1 MILNNFDGSN
11 DTKYNAK
18 KELLIKLFKDK
29 YIKNIN
35 DLDNYKLK
43 SDTENKFY
51 GFVNFNYEKSHIL
64 KYIKLLI
71 IDNDIKVAKTET
83 VCTVLKIIRNKKI
96 INYAYI
102 YGKLENNNI
111 INKYVITSNSL
122 ISKDGEY
129 KHRLVDFNKINIENK
144 ILDKYYKYIIQEL
157 KNKEF
162 DLFCDI
168 FNVKN
173 KKIKNDYLNKLK
185 NKQLFIKVYLM
196 SWLVEIYNIY
206 NNNQS
211 INKNELY
218 NNIMFSN
225 KDIEIFKDYYSDD
238 LKKIIKEFIYY
249 DSEYKLELGQKL
261 IPFNYIQLKEYNN
274 IIHFQWKELLINRII
289 TNLIYNS
296 NSTCFSIFIDWF
308 LIQNSNKNLYDNVE
322 IYKKILYS
330 DKIKEILNYL
340 YLAKNN
346 LIELKSFNE
355 KEKLINT
362 LLMKLKKIIKDS
374 ESGILMSNISLC
386 YFSEYSGKTIYD
398 YLMKLADNSKSIN
411 NDKLTDND
419 KLVENPQI
427 GNLYTDYNIFSKYL
441 FEIIYS
447 LYCLNLKGIIHGDLH
462 LNNIT
467 MNSSQDL
474 CNNANVI
481 YDLNN
486 NYTDNIMNYILNYK
500 DKKQFRSN
508 NNYLDNCY
516 IFKHYSTYP
525 CIIDFSRSYL
535 LVDIIDENIIEK
547 EKNKIRNNYIKV
559 EKRRIINE
567 LNKIFPNYVKNNAH
581 KIKFLFKNKNFN
593 VLFLYFSA
601 YDIFTFSTNLL
612 IFMKKMSINK
622 NLDVNNKIL
631 NLLTN
636 ISKKSYYYLEQIIDE
651 NNYNIIEK
659 NFQFPNYLL
668 LQEFFSEYII
678 KKNDTKKEIINLFNL
693 DNINKYQNLEMIK
706 YRLKEDLNNFIKN
719 ESNKEIKNDL
729 INRFNNIT
737 TYDKN
742 KVNELDIEKVINNEY
757 YKIKSNLHIVT
768 SSLNQSF
775 DTTYDVTTNSIS
787 ISN

>member
-1 MILNNFDGSN
+1 MILNNFYGSN
-11 DTKYNAK
+11 NKIDNQINNTK
-18 KELLIKLFKDK
+18 KELLIKLFKNK

-35 DLDNYKLK
+35 SLDNYQLK
-43 SDTENKFY
+43 SNTDNQFY
-51 GFVNFNYEKSHIL
+51 GFSNFNYEKSHIL

-71 IDNDIKVAKTET
+71 VDNDINMSKTET
-83 VCTVLKIIRNKKI
+83 VCTVLKIIRNKRI
-96 INYAYI
+96 INYAYM
-102 YGKLENNNI
+102 YGKIENNNVVNQYI
-111 INKYVITSNSL
+111 ITSNSL

-129 KHRLVDFNKINIENK
+129 KHRLIKFDKINIENK
-144 ILDKYYKYIIQEL
+144 LLDKYYDYFIKEL

-162 DLFCDI
+162 DLFCDV
-168 FNVKN
+168 FNIKN
-173 KKIKNDYLNKLK
+173 KKIKKKYLNKLN
-185 NKQLFIKVYLM
+185 NKQLFIKVYLI
-196 SWLVEIYNIY
+196 SWLVEMYNIY
-206 NNNQS
+206 TKNQP
-211 INKNELY
+211 ININELY
-218 NNIMFSN
+218 NNVMFSN
-225 KDIEIFKDYYSDD
+225 KDIEIFKKYHTNDIRT
-238 LKKIIKEFIYY
+238 IIKEFICF
-249 DSEYKLELGQKL
+249 DSEYKIEIGQKL

-374 ESGILMSNISLC
+374 ESDILMSNISLC

-398 YLMKLADNSKSIN
+398 YLYKLANDNKEKCN
-411 NDKLTDND
+411 
-419 KLVENPQI
+419 I

-467 MNSSQDL
+467 INSSQEL
-474 CNNANVI
+474 CNNANII

-486 NYTDNIMNYILNYK
+486 NYNENILDYILNY
-500 DKKQFRSN
+500 QSN
-508 NNYLDNCY
+508 IEFKSKNNYLDNCY
-516 IFKHYSTYP
+516 IFKHYGSYP
-525 CIIDFSRSYL
+525 CIIDFSRSFL
-535 LVDIIDENIIEK
+535 LVNIIDEDIIEK
-547 EKNKIRNNYIKV
+547 EKNKIRNNFIKT
-559 EKRRIINE
+559 EKKRIINE
-567 LNKIFPNYVKNNAH
+567 LNKIFPNYIKNNAH

-593 VLFLYFSA
+593 ILFLYFSA

-612 IFMKKMSINK
+612 IFMKKISINN
-622 NLDVNNKIL
+622 NLKVNNNIL
-631 NLLTN
+631 NLLSN
-636 ISKKSYYYLEQIIDE
+636 ISKKSYYYLEQIINE
-651 NNYNIIEK
+651 NNYNTNDK
-659 NFQFPNYLL
+659 KYQFPNYLIL
-668 LQEFFSEYII
+668 KEFFSEYIV
-678 KKNDTKKEIINLFNL
+678 KKNDTKKEIVNLFNL
-693 DNINKYQNLEMIK
+693 DNINKYQSLGMIK

-719 ESNKEIKNDL
+719 ELNDEVGVSLSNKFTNL
-729 INRFNNIT
+729 IS
-737 TYDKN
+737 YDKN
-742 KVNELDIEKVINNEY
+742 KINDLDIEKIINNEY
-757 YKIKSNLHIVT
+757 YKIKSNLHVIS

>member
-1 MILNNFDGSN
+1 MILNNFYGSN
-11 DTKYNAK
+11 NKIDNQINNTK
-18 KELLIKLFKDK
+18 KELLIKLFKNK

-35 DLDNYKLK
+35 SLDNYQLK
-43 SDTENKFY
+43 SNTDNQFY
-51 GFVNFNYEKSHIL
+51 GFSNFNYEKSHIL

-71 IDNDIKVAKTET
+71 VDNDINMSKTET
-83 VCTVLKIIRNKKI
+83 VCTVLKIIRNKRI
-96 INYAYI
+96 INYAYM
-102 YGKLENNNI
+102 YGKIENDNVVNQ
-111 INKYVITSNSL
+111 YVITSNSL

-129 KHRLVDFNKINIENK
+129 KHRLIKFDKINIENK
-144 ILDKYYKYIIQEL
+144 LLDKYYDYFIQEL

-162 DLFCDI
+162 NLICDV
-168 FNVKN
+168 FNIKN
-173 KKIKNDYLNKLK
+173 KIIKKKYLNKLN
-185 NKQLFIKVYLM
+185 NKQLFIKVYLI
-196 SWLVEIYNIY
+196 SWLVEMYNIY
-206 NNNQS
+206 TKNQP
-211 INKNELY
+211 ININELY

-225 KDIEIFKDYYSDD
+225 KDIEIFKKYHTNDIRT
-238 LKKIIKEFIYY
+238 IIKEFICF
-249 DSEYKLELGQKL
+249 DSEYKIEIGQKL

-322 IYKKILYS
+322 IYKKIFYS

-355 KEKLINT
+355 REKLINS

-398 YLMKLADNSKSIN
+398 YLYKLANDNKEKCN
-411 NDKLTDND
+411 
-419 KLVENPQI
+419 I

-467 MNSSQDL
+467 INSSQEL
-474 CNNANVI
+474 CNNANII

-486 NYTDNIMNYILNYK
+486 DYNENILDYILNY
-500 DKKQFRSN
+500 QSN
-508 NNYLDNCY
+508 IEFKSKNNYLDNCY
-516 IFKHYSTYP
+516 IFKHYGSYP
-525 CIIDFSRSYL
+525 CIIDFSRSFL
-535 LVDIIDENIIEK
+535 LVNIIDEDIIEK
-547 EKNKIRNNYIKV
+547 EKNKIRNNFIKT
-559 EKRRIINE
+559 EKKRIINE
-567 LNKIFPNYVKNNAH
+567 LNKIFPNYIKNNAH

-593 VLFLYFSA
+593 ILFLYFSA

-612 IFMKKMSINK
+612 IFMKKISINN
-622 NLDVNNKIL
+622 NLKVNNNIL
-631 NLLTN
+631 NLLSN

-651 NNYNIIEK
+651 NNYNTNDK
-659 NFQFPNYLL
+659 NYQFPNYLIL
-668 LQEFFSEYII
+668 KEFFSEYIV
-678 KKNDTKKEIINLFNL
+678 KKNDTKKEIVNLFNL
-693 DNINKYQNLEMIK
+693 DNINKYQSLGMIK

-719 ESNKEIKNDL
+719 ELNDEVGVSLSNKFTNL
-729 INRFNNIT
+729 IS
-737 TYDKN
+737 YDKN
-742 KVNELDIEKVINNEY
+742 KVNDLDIEKIINNEY
-757 YKIKSNLHIVT
+757 YKIKSNLHVIS

>member
-1 MILNNFDGSN
+1 MILNNFHGSN
-11 DTKYNAK
+11 NKNYDAK

-29 YIKNIN
+29 YINNIN

-43 SDTENKFY
+43 SDIENKFY
-51 GFVNFNYEKSHIL
+51 EFLNFNYEKSHIL

-71 IDNDIKVAKTET
+71 IDNDIKISKTET

-96 INYAYI
+96 INYGYI
-102 YGKLENNNI
+102 YGNVENDNVV
-111 INKYVITSNSL
+111 NKYIITSNAL

-129 KHRLVDFNKINIENK
+129 KHRLVNINKINIENK
-144 ILDKYYKYIIQEL
+144 ILDRYYKYIIQEL

-162 DLFCDI
+162 DLFCDV
-168 FNVKN
+168 FNIKN
-173 KKIKNDYLNKLK
+173 KKIKKHYLHKLK
-185 NKQLFIKVYLM
+185 NKQLFIKVYLI

-206 NNNQS
+206 NKNQS

-225 KDIEIFKDYYSDD
+225 KDIEIFKDYYSND
-238 LKKIIKEFIYY
+238 LKQIINEFIYY
-249 DSEYKLELGQKL
+249 DVEYKLELGQKL

-346 LIELKSFNE
+346 LIELKSFSE

-398 YLMKLADNSKSIN
+398 YLMKLSE
-411 NDKLTDND
+411 NDKIL
-419 KLVENPQI
+419 ENNNI
-427 GNLYTDYNIFSKYL
+427 GNLYTDYDIFSKYL

-467 MNSSQDL
+467 MNSSQDF
-474 CNNANVI
+474 CNNTNIV

-486 NYTDNIMNYILNYK
+486 DYNKNIMDYILNYK
-500 DKKQFRSN
+500 DKKEFRSK
-508 NNYLDNCY
+508 NNYLDNCF
-516 IFKHYSTYP
+516 IFKHYGTYP
-525 CIIDFSRSYL
+525 CIIDFSRSFL
-535 LVDIIDENIIEK
+535 LVNIIDEDIIEK
-547 EKNKIRNNYIKV
+547 EKNRIRNNYIKN
-559 EKRRIINE
+559 EKKRIINE
-567 LNKIFPNYVKNNAH
+567 LNKIFPNYIKNNSH

-612 IFMKKMSINK
+612 IFIKKISINK
-622 NLDVNNKIL
+622 SIKVNDKIF

-636 ISKKSYYYLEQIIDE
+636 ISKKSYYYLEHIIDE
-651 NNYNIIEK
+651 NNYNLSEK

-668 LQEFFSEYII
+668 LKEFFSEYIV
-678 KKNDTKKEIINLFNL
+678 KKHDIKKEIVNLFNL

-706 YRLKEDLNNFIKN
+706 YRLKEDLNNFIKKETN
-719 ESNKEIKNDL
+719 TEIKNIL
-729 INRFNNIT
+729 TNRFNNIT

-742 KVNELDIEKVINNEY
+742 KVNELDIEKIINNEY

>member
-1 MILNNFDGSN
+1 MILNKFYETNN
-11 DTKYNAK
+11 KNYNAK
-18 KELLIKLFKDK
+18 KDILIKLFKEK

-35 DLDNYKLK
+35 YLDNYKLK
-43 SDTENKFY
+43 SDTENIYYEFS
-51 GFVNFNYEKSHIL
+51 NFNYEKSHIL

-71 IDNDIKVAKTET
+71 IDNDIKLSKTET

-102 YGKLENNNI
+102 YGKIENNNV
-111 INKYVITSNSL
+111 INKYIITSNAL

-129 KHRLVDFNKINIENK
+129 KYRLISFDKINIENK

-162 DLFCDI
+162 DLICDI
-168 FNVKN
+168 FNIKN
-173 KKIKNDYLNKLK
+173 KKIKSNYLNKIN
-185 NKQLFIKVYLM
+185 NKQVFIKVYLI

-206 NNNQS
+206 TKNQS
-211 INKNELY
+211 INMNELY

-225 KDIEIFKDYYSDD
+225 KDIEIFKKYYTND
-238 LKKIIKEFIYY
+238 LQQIIKEFTYY
-249 DSEYKLELGQKL
+249 DSEYQLQLGQKL

-296 NSTCFSIFIDWF
+296 NSTCFSIFVDWF
-308 LIQNSNKNLYDNVE
+308 LILNSNKNLYDNIE

-355 KEKLINT
+355 KEKLINS
-362 LLMKLKKIIKDS
+362 LLIKLKKIIKDS

-398 YLMKLADNSKSIN
+398 YLNKIANDTKIINDDSIVN
-411 NDKLTDND
+411 CH
-419 KLVENPQI
+419 I
-427 GNLYTDYNIFSKYL
+427 GNLYTDYDIFSKYI

-467 MNSSQDL
+467 MNSSIDL
-474 CNNANVI
+474 CKDSNVI

-486 NYTDNIMNYILNYK
+486 NYHENIMDYILNYQENIDFK
-500 DKKQFRSN
+500 SK

-516 IFKHYSTYP
+516 IFKHYGTYP
-525 CIIDFSRSYL
+525 CIIDFSRSFL
-535 LVDIIDENIIEK
+535 LVNIIDENIIEK
-547 EKNKIRNNYIKV
+547 EKNKIRNNFIKT
-559 EKRRIINE
+559 EKKRIINE
-567 LNKIFPNYVKNNAH
+567 LNKIFPNYIKNNAH

-612 IFMKKMSINK
+612 IFMKKISINN
-622 NLDVNNKIL
+622 NLKVNDNIL
-631 NLLTN
+631 NLLSN

-651 NNYNIIEK
+651 NNYNINETK
-659 NFQFPNYLL
+659 YQFPNYLIL
-668 LQEFFSEYII
+668 KEFFSDFIV
-678 KKNDTKKEIINLFNL
+678 KKNDTKKEIVNLFNL
-693 DNINKYQNLEMIK
+693 DNINKYQSLEMIK

-719 ESNKEIKNDL
+719 ESNKDIITTL
-729 INRFNNIT
+729 TNRFSNIT
-737 TYDKN
+737 YYDKN
-742 KVNELDIEKVINNEY
+742 KVNELDIEKIINNEY

>member
-1 MILNNFDGSN
+1 MILNNFNRSTNKIDN
-11 DTKYNAK
+11 QINNTK
-18 KELLIKLFKDK
+18 KELLIKLFKNK

-35 DLDNYKLK
+35 SLDNYQLK
-43 SDTENKFY
+43 SNTDNQFY
-51 GFVNFNYEKSHIL
+51 GFTNFNYEKSHIL

-71 IDNDIKVAKTET
+71 LDNDINMSKTET
-83 VCTVLKIIRNKKI
+83 VCTVLKIIRNKRI
-96 INYAYI
+96 INYAYV
-102 YGKLENNNI
+102 YGKIENNNVV
-111 INKYVITSNSL
+111 NQYVITSNSL

-129 KHRLVDFNKINIENK
+129 KHRLIKFDKINIENK
-144 ILDKYYKYIIQEL
+144 LLDKYYDYFIQEL

-162 DLFCDI
+162 DLICDI
-168 FNVKN
+168 FNIKN
-173 KKIKNDYLNKLK
+173 KKIKKKYLNKLN
-185 NKQLFIKVYLM
+185 NKQLFIKVYLI
-196 SWLVEIYNIY
+196 SWLVEMYNIY
-206 NNNQS
+206 TKNQP
-211 INKNELY
+211 ININELY

-225 KDIEIFKDYYSDD
+225 KDIEIFKKYHTNDIRT
-238 LKKIIKEFIYY
+238 IIKEFICF
-249 DSEYKLELGQKL
+249 DSEYKIEIGQKL

-374 ESGILMSNISLC
+374 ESDILMSNISLC

-398 YLMKLADNSKSIN
+398 YLYKLANDNKEKCN
-411 NDKLTDND
+411 
-419 KLVENPQI
+419 I

-467 MNSSQDL
+467 INSSQEL
-474 CNNANVI
+474 CNNANII

-486 NYTDNIMNYILNYK
+486 NYNENILDYILNY
-500 DKKQFRSN
+500 QSN
-508 NNYLDNCY
+508 IEFKSKNNYLDNCY
-516 IFKHYSTYP
+516 IFKHYGSYP
-525 CIIDFSRSYL
+525 CIIDFSRSFL
-535 LVDIIDENIIEK
+535 LVNIIDEDIIEK
-547 EKNKIRNNYIKV
+547 EKNKIRNNFIKT
-559 EKRRIINE
+559 EKKRIINE
-567 LNKIFPNYVKNNAH
+567 LNKIFPNYIKNNAH

-593 VLFLYFSA
+593 ILFLYFSA

-612 IFMKKMSINK
+612 IFMKKISISN
-622 NLDVNNKIL
+622 NLKVNNNIL
-631 NLLTN
+631 NLLSN

-651 NNYNIIEK
+651 NNYNTNDK
-659 NFQFPNYLL
+659 KYQFPNYLIL
-668 LQEFFSEYII
+668 KEFFSEYIV
-678 KKNDTKKEIINLFNL
+678 KKNDTKKEIVNLFNL
-693 DNINKYQNLEMIK
+693 DNINKYQSLGMIK

-719 ESNKEIKNDL
+719 ELNNEVGVSLSNKFTNL
-729 INRFNNIT
+729 IS
-737 TYDKN
+737 YDKN
-742 KVNELDIEKVINNEY
+742 KVNDLDIEKIINNEY
-757 YKIKSNLHIVT
+757 YKIKSNLHVIS

>member
-1 MILNNFDGSN
+1 MILNNFYGSN
-11 DTKYNAK
+11 NKNYNAK

-29 YIKNIN
+29 YINNIN

-43 SDTENKFY
+43 SDTENKVY
-51 GFVNFNYEKSHIL
+51 GFLNFNYEKSHIL

-71 IDNDIKVAKTET
+71 IDNDIKISKTET
-83 VCTVLKIIRNKKI
+83 ICTVLKIIRNKKI
-96 INYAYI
+96 INYGYI
-102 YGKLENNNI
+102 YGKVENDNVV
-111 INKYVITSNSL
+111 NKYIITSNAL

-129 KHRLVDFNKINIENK
+129 KHRLVNINKINIENK
-144 ILDKYYKYIIQEL
+144 ILDRYYKYIIQEL

-162 DLFCDI
+162 DLFCDV
-168 FNVKN
+168 FNIKN
-173 KKIKNDYLNKLK
+173 KKIKKNYLHKLK
-185 NKQLFIKVYLM
+185 NKQLFIKIYLI

-206 NNNQS
+206 TKNQS
-211 INKNELY
+211 INKNDLY

-225 KDIEIFKDYYSDD
+225 KDIEIFKDYYTND
-238 LKKIIKEFIYY
+238 LTQIIKEFIYY
-249 DSEYKLELGQKL
+249 DVEYKLELGQKL

-346 LIELKSFNE
+346 LIELKSFSE

-398 YLMKLADNSKSIN
+398 YLMKLSE
-411 NDKLTDND
+411 NDKIL
-419 KLVENPQI
+419 ENNNI
-427 GNLYTDYNIFSKYL
+427 GNLYTDYDIFSKYL

-467 MNSSQDL
+467 MNSSQDF
-474 CNNANVI
+474 CNNANIV

-486 NYTDNIMNYILNYK
+486 DYNKNIMDYILNYK
-500 DKKQFRSN
+500 DKKEFRSK
-508 NNYLDNCY
+508 NNYLDNCF
-516 IFKHYSTYP
+516 IFKHYGTYP
-525 CIIDFSRSYL
+525 CIIDFSRSFL
-535 LVDIIDENIIEK
+535 LVNIIDEDIIEK
-547 EKNKIRNNYIKV
+547 EKNRIRNNYIKN
-559 EKRRIINE
+559 EKKRIINE
-567 LNKIFPNYVKNNAH
+567 LNKIFPNYIKNNSH

-612 IFMKKMSINK
+612 IFIKKISINK
-622 NLDVNNKIL
+622 SIKVNDKIF

-651 NNYNIIEK
+651 NNYNLSEK

-668 LQEFFSEYII
+668 LKEFFSEYIV
-678 KKNDTKKEIINLFNL
+678 KKNDIKKEIVNLFNL

-706 YRLKEDLNNFIKN
+706 YRLKEDLNNFIKKETN
-719 ESNKEIKNDL
+719 TEIKNIL
-729 INRFNNIT
+729 TNRFNNIT

-742 KVNELDIEKVINNEY
+742 KVNELDIEKIINNEY

>member
-1 MILNNFDGSN
+1 MILNNFNRSTNKIDN
-11 DTKYNAK
+11 QINNTK
-18 KELLIKLFKDK
+18 KELLIKLFKNK

-35 DLDNYKLK
+35 SLDNYQLK
-43 SDTENKFY
+43 SNTDNQFY
-51 GFVNFNYEKSHIL
+51 GFSNFNYEKSHIL

-71 IDNDIKVAKTET
+71 VDNDINMSKTET
-83 VCTVLKIIRNKKI
+83 VCTVLKIIRNKRI
-96 INYAYI
+96 INYAYV
-102 YGKLENNNI
+102 YGKIENNNVV
-111 INKYVITSNSL
+111 NQYVITSNSL

-129 KHRLVDFNKINIENK
+129 KHRLIKFDKINIENK
-144 ILDKYYKYIIQEL
+144 LLDKYYDYFIQEL

-162 DLFCDI
+162 DLFCDV
-168 FNVKN
+168 FNIKN
-173 KKIKNDYLNKLK
+173 KKIKKKYLNKLN
-185 NKQLFIKVYLM
+185 NKQLFIKVYLI
-196 SWLVEIYNIY
+196 SWLVEMYNIY
-206 NNNQS
+206 TKNQP
-211 INKNELY
+211 ININELY

-225 KDIEIFKDYYSDD
+225 KDIEIFKKYHTNDIRT
-238 LKKIIKEFIYY
+238 IIKEFICF
-249 DSEYKLELGQKL
+249 DSEYKIEIGQKL

-398 YLMKLADNSKSIN
+398 YLYKLAN
-411 NDKLTDND
+411 NNKEKCN
-419 KLVENPQI
+419 I

-467 MNSSQDL
+467 INSSQEL
-474 CNNANVI
+474 CNNTNII

-486 NYTDNIMNYILNYK
+486 NYNENILDYILNY
-500 DKKQFRSN
+500 QSN
-508 NNYLDNCY
+508 IEFKSKNNYLDNCY
-516 IFKHYSTYP
+516 IFKHYGSYP
-525 CIIDFSRSYL
+525 CIIDFSRSFL
-535 LVDIIDENIIEK
+535 LVNIIDEDIIEK
-547 EKNKIRNNYIKV
+547 EKNKIRNNFIKT
-559 EKRRIINE
+559 EKKRIINE
-567 LNKIFPNYVKNNAH
+567 LNKIFPNYIKNNAH

-593 VLFLYFSA
+593 ILFLYFSA

-612 IFMKKMSINK
+612 IFMKKISISN
-622 NLDVNNKIL
+622 NLKVNNNIL
-631 NLLTN
+631 NLLSN

-651 NNYNIIEK
+651 NNYNTNDK
-659 NFQFPNYLL
+659 KYQFPNYLIL
-668 LQEFFSEYII
+668 KEFFSEYIV
-678 KKNDTKKEIINLFNL
+678 KKNDTKKEIVNLFNL
-693 DNINKYQNLEMIK
+693 DNINKYQSLGMIK

-719 ESNKEIKNDL
+719 ELNNEVGVSLSNKFTNL
-729 INRFNNIT
+729 IS
-737 TYDKN
+737 YDKN
-742 KVNELDIEKVINNEY
+742 KVNDLDIEKIINNEY
-757 YKIKSNLHIVT
+757 YKIKSNLHVIS

>member
-1 MILNNFDGSN
+1 MILNNFYGSN
-11 DTKYNAK
+11 NKIDNQINNTK
-18 KELLIKLFKDK
+18 KELLIKLFKNK

-35 DLDNYKLK
+35 SLDNYQLK
-43 SDTENKFY
+43 SNTDNQFY
-51 GFVNFNYEKSHIL
+51 GFSNFNYEKSHIL

-71 IDNDIKVAKTET
+71 VDNDINMSKTET
-83 VCTVLKIIRNKKI
+83 VCTVLKIIRNKRI
-96 INYAYI
+96 INYAYM
-102 YGKLENNNI
+102 YGKIENNNVVNQYI
-111 INKYVITSNSL
+111 ITSNSL

-129 KHRLVDFNKINIENK
+129 KHRLIKFDKINIENK
-144 ILDKYYKYIIQEL
+144 LLDKYYDYFIKEL

-162 DLFCDI
+162 DLFCDV
-168 FNVKN
+168 FNIKN
-173 KKIKNDYLNKLK
+173 KKIKKKYLNKLN
-185 NKQLFIKVYLM
+185 NKQLFIKVYLI
-196 SWLVEIYNIY
+196 SWLVEMYNIY
-206 NNNQS
+206 TKNQP
-211 INKNELY
+211 ININELY
-218 NNIMFSN
+218 NNVMFSN
-225 KDIEIFKDYYSDD
+225 KDIEIFKKYHTNDIRT
-238 LKKIIKEFIYY
+238 IIKEFICF
-249 DSEYKLELGQKL
+249 DSEYKIEIGQKL

-355 KEKLINT
+355 REKLINS

-398 YLMKLADNSKSIN
+398 YLYKLANDNKEKCN
-411 NDKLTDND
+411 
-419 KLVENPQI
+419 I

-467 MNSSQDL
+467 INSSQEL
-474 CNNANVI
+474 CNNTNII

-486 NYTDNIMNYILNYK
+486 NYNENILDYILNY
-500 DKKQFRSN
+500 QSN
-508 NNYLDNCY
+508 IEFKSKNNYLDNCY
-516 IFKHYSTYP
+516 IFKHYGSYP
-525 CIIDFSRSYL
+525 CIIDFSRSFL
-535 LVDIIDENIIEK
+535 LVNIIDEDIIEK
-547 EKNKIRNNYIKV
+547 EKNKIRNNFIKT
-559 EKRRIINE
+559 EKKRIINE
-567 LNKIFPNYVKNNAH
+567 LNKIFPNYIKNNAH

-593 VLFLYFSA
+593 ILFLYFSA

-612 IFMKKMSINK
+612 IFMKKISINN
-622 NLDVNNKIL
+622 NLKVNNNIL
-631 NLLTN
+631 NLLSN
-636 ISKKSYYYLEQIIDE
+636 ISKKSYYYLEQIINE
-651 NNYNIIEK
+651 NNYNTNDK
-659 NFQFPNYLL
+659 KYQFPNYLIL
-668 LQEFFSEYII
+668 KEFFSEYIV
-678 KKNDTKKEIINLFNL
+678 KKNDTKKEIVNLFNL
-693 DNINKYQNLEMIK
+693 DNINKYQSLGMIK

-719 ESNKEIKNDL
+719 ELNDEVGVSLSNKFTNL
-729 INRFNNIT
+729 IS
-737 TYDKN
+737 YDKN
-742 KVNELDIEKVINNEY
+742 KINDLDIEKIINNEY
-757 YKIKSNLHIVT
+757 YKIKSNLHVIS

>member
-1 MILNNFDGSN
+1 MILNNFYGSN
-11 DTKYNAK
+11 NKIDNQINNTK
-18 KELLIKLFKDK
+18 KELLIKLFKNK

-35 DLDNYKLK
+35 SLDNYQLK
-43 SDTENKFY
+43 SNTDNQFY
-51 GFVNFNYEKSHIL
+51 GFSNFNYEKSHIL

-71 IDNDIKVAKTET
+71 VDNDINMSKTET
-83 VCTVLKIIRNKKI
+83 VCTVLKIIRNKRI
-96 INYAYI
+96 INYAYM
-102 YGKLENNNI
+102 YGKIENNNVVNQYI
-111 INKYVITSNSL
+111 ITSNSL

-129 KHRLVDFNKINIENK
+129 KHRLIKFDKINIENK
-144 ILDKYYKYIIQEL
+144 LLDKYYDYFIQEL

-162 DLFCDI
+162 DLFCDV
-168 FNVKN
+168 FNIKN
-173 KKIKNDYLNKLK
+173 KKIKKKYLNKLN
-185 NKQLFIKVYLM
+185 NKQLFIKVYLI
-196 SWLVEIYNIY
+196 SWLVEMYNIY
-206 NNNQS
+206 TKNQP
-211 INKNELY
+211 ININELY
-218 NNIMFSN
+218 NNVMFSN
-225 KDIEIFKDYYSDD
+225 KDIEIFKKYHTNDIRT
-238 LKKIIKEFIYY
+238 IIKEFICF
-249 DSEYKLELGQKL
+249 DSEYKIEIGQKL

-296 NSTCFSIFIDWF
+296 NSTCFSIFVDWF

-355 KEKLINT
+355 REKLINS

-398 YLMKLADNSKSIN
+398 YLYKLANDNKEKCN
-411 NDKLTDND
+411 
-419 KLVENPQI
+419 I

-467 MNSSQDL
+467 INSSQEL
-474 CNNANVI
+474 CNNSNII

-486 NYTDNIMNYILNYK
+486 NYNENILDYILNY
-500 DKKQFRSN
+500 QSN
-508 NNYLDNCY
+508 IEFKSKNNYLDNCY
-516 IFKHYSTYP
+516 IFKHYGSYP
-525 CIIDFSRSYL
+525 CIIDFSRSFL
-535 LVDIIDENIIEK
+535 LVNIIDEDIIEK
-547 EKNKIRNNYIKV
+547 EKNKIRNNFIKT
-559 EKRRIINE
+559 EKKRIINE
-567 LNKIFPNYVKNNAH
+567 LNKIFPNYIKNNAH

-593 VLFLYFSA
+593 ILFLYFSA

-612 IFMKKMSINK
+612 IFMKKISISN
-622 NLDVNNKIL
+622 NLKVNNNIL
-631 NLLTN
+631 NLLSN
-636 ISKKSYYYLEQIIDE
+636 ISKKSYYYLEQLIDE
-651 NNYNIIEK
+651 NNYNTNDK
-659 NFQFPNYLL
+659 NYQFPNYLIL
-668 LQEFFSEYII
+668 KEFFSEYIV
-678 KKNDTKKEIINLFNL
+678 KKNDTKKEIVNLFNL
-693 DNINKYQNLEMIK
+693 DNINKYQSLGMIK

-719 ESNKEIKNDL
+719 ELNDEVGVSLSNKFTNL
-729 INRFNNIT
+729 IS
-737 TYDKN
+737 YDKN
-742 KVNELDIEKVINNEY
+742 KVNDLDIEKIINNEY
-757 YKIKSNLHIVT
+757 YKIKSNLHVIS

>member
-1 MILNNFDGSN
+1 MILNNFNRSTNKIDN
-11 DTKYNAK
+11 QINNTK
-18 KELLIKLFKDK
+18 KELLIKLFKNK

-35 DLDNYKLK
+35 SLDNYQLK
-43 SDTENKFY
+43 SNTDNQFY
-51 GFVNFNYEKSHIL
+51 GFTNFNYEKSHIL

-71 IDNDIKVAKTET
+71 LDNDINMSKTET
-83 VCTVLKIIRNKKI
+83 VCTVLKIIRNKRI
-96 INYAYI
+96 INYAYM
-102 YGKLENNNI
+102 YGKIENNNVV
-111 INKYVITSNSL
+111 NQYVITSNSL

-129 KHRLVDFNKINIENK
+129 KHRLIKFDKINIENK
-144 ILDKYYKYIIQEL
+144 LLDKYYDYFIQEL

-162 DLFCDI
+162 DLICDI
-168 FNVKN
+168 FNIKN
-173 KKIKNDYLNKLK
+173 KKIKKKYLNKLN
-185 NKQLFIKVYLM
+185 NKQLFIKVYLI
-196 SWLVEIYNIY
+196 SWLVEMYNIY
-206 NNNQS
+206 TKNQP
-211 INKNELY
+211 ININELY

-225 KDIEIFKDYYSDD
+225 KDIEIFKKYHTNDIRT
-238 LKKIIKEFIYY
+238 IIKEFICF
-249 DSEYKLELGQKL
+249 DSEYKIEIGQKL

-374 ESGILMSNISLC
+374 ESDILMSNISLC

-398 YLMKLADNSKSIN
+398 YLYKLANDNKEKCN
-411 NDKLTDND
+411 
-419 KLVENPQI
+419 I

-467 MNSSQDL
+467 INSSQEL
-474 CNNANVI
+474 CNNANII

-486 NYTDNIMNYILNYK
+486 NYNENILDYILNY
-500 DKKQFRSN
+500 QSN
-508 NNYLDNCY
+508 IEFKSKNNYLDNCY
-516 IFKHYSTYP
+516 IFKHYGSYP
-525 CIIDFSRSYL
+525 CIIDFSRSFL
-535 LVDIIDENIIEK
+535 LVNIIDEDIIEK
-547 EKNKIRNNYIKV
+547 EKNKIRNNFIKT
-559 EKRRIINE
+559 EKKRIINE
-567 LNKIFPNYVKNNAH
+567 LNKIFPNYIKNNAH

-593 VLFLYFSA
+593 ILFLYFSA

-612 IFMKKMSINK
+612 IFMKKISISN
-622 NLDVNNKIL
+622 NLKVNNNIL
-631 NLLTN
+631 NLLSN

-651 NNYNIIEK
+651 NNYNTNDK
-659 NFQFPNYLL
+659 KYQFPNYLIL
-668 LQEFFSEYII
+668 KEFFSEYIV
-678 KKNDTKKEIINLFNL
+678 KKNDTKKEIVNLFNL
-693 DNINKYQNLEMIK
+693 DNINKYQSLGMIK

-719 ESNKEIKNDL
+719 ELNNEVGVSLSNKFTNL
-729 INRFNNIT
+729 IS
-737 TYDKN
+737 YDKN
-742 KVNELDIEKVINNEY
+742 KVNDLDIEKIINNEY
-757 YKIKSNLHIVT
+757 YKIKSNLHVIS

>member
-1 MILNNFDGSN
+1 MILNNFYGSN
-11 DTKYNAK
+11 NKNYNAK

-29 YIKNIN
+29 YINNIN

-43 SDTENKFY
+43 SDTENKVY
-51 GFVNFNYEKSHIL
+51 GFLNFNYEKSHIL

-71 IDNDIKVAKTET
+71 IDNDIKISKTET
-83 VCTVLKIIRNKKI
+83 ICTVLKIIRNKKI
-96 INYAYI
+96 INYGYI
-102 YGKLENNNI
+102 YGKVENDNVV
-111 INKYVITSNSL
+111 NKYIITSNAL

-129 KHRLVDFNKINIENK
+129 KHRLVNINKINIENK
-144 ILDKYYKYIIQEL
+144 ILDRYYKYIIQEL

-162 DLFCDI
+162 DLFCDV
-168 FNVKN
+168 FNIKN
-173 KKIKNDYLNKLK
+173 KKIKKNYLHKLK
-185 NKQLFIKVYLM
+185 NKQLFIKIYLI

-206 NNNQS
+206 TKNQS
-211 INKNELY
+211 INKNDLY

-225 KDIEIFKDYYSDD
+225 KDIEIFKDYYTND
-238 LKKIIKEFIYY
+238 LTQIIKEFIYY
-249 DSEYKLELGQKL
+249 DVEYKLELGQKL

-346 LIELKSFNE
+346 LIELKSFSE

-398 YLMKLADNSKSIN
+398 YLMKLSE
-411 NDKLTDND
+411 NDKIL
-419 KLVENPQI
+419 ENNNI
-427 GNLYTDYNIFSKYL
+427 GNLYTDYDIFSKYL

-467 MNSSQDL
+467 MNSSQDF
-474 CNNANVI
+474 CNNTNIV

-486 NYTDNIMNYILNYK
+486 DYNKNIMDYILNYK
-500 DKKQFRSN
+500 DKKEFRSK
-508 NNYLDNCY
+508 NNYLDNCF
-516 IFKHYSTYP
+516 IFKHYGTYP
-525 CIIDFSRSYL
+525 CIIDFSRSFL
-535 LVDIIDENIIEK
+535 LVNIIDEDIIEK
-547 EKNKIRNNYIKV
+547 EKNRIRNNYIKN
-559 EKRRIINE
+559 EKKRIINE
-567 LNKIFPNYVKNNAH
+567 LNKIFPNYIKNNSH

-612 IFMKKMSINK
+612 IFIKKISINK
-622 NLDVNNKIL
+622 SIKVNDKIF

-636 ISKKSYYYLEQIIDE
+636 ISKKSYYYLEHIIDE
-651 NNYNIIEK
+651 NNYNLSEK

-668 LQEFFSEYII
+668 LKEFFSEYIV
-678 KKNDTKKEIINLFNL
+678 KKNDIKKEIVNLFNL

-706 YRLKEDLNNFIKN
+706 YRLKEDLNNFIKKETN
-719 ESNKEIKNDL
+719 TEIKNIL
-729 INRFNNIT
+729 TNRFNNIT

-742 KVNELDIEKVINNEY
+742 KVNELDIEKIINNEY